1 MNALDIL
8 VILLLGGGALVG
20 FARGF
25 THELLALIAWLAG
38 IAAVKLFHAPLQ
50 LQLAPHVG
58 TDSGASALAF
68 ALLFLPTYVAF
79 RLFARAVGL
88 RARKSLLGPVD
99 RVLGGGFGMVKG
111 LLGATLVFLLANL
124 ATDMIYGGT
133 AVRPKWMTA
142 ARTFPLLNASGR
154 AVVDWVETRRH
165 PGVTM

>member
-50 LQLAPHVG
+50 LRLAPHVG

-68 ALLFLPTYVAF
+68 ALLFLPTYIAF
-79 RLFARAVGL
+79 RLFARA
-88 RARKSLLGPVD
+88 RSA
-99 RVLGGGFGMVKG
+99 
-111 LLGATLVFLLANL
+111 
-124 ATDMIYGGT
+124 
-133 AVRPKWMTA
+133 
-142 ARTFPLLNASGR
+142 
-154 AVVDWVETRRH
+154 
-165 PGVTM
+165 

>member
-50 LQLAPHVG
+50 LRLAPHVG
-58 TDSGASALAF
+58 TDSGASAVAF

-79 RLFARAVGL
+79 RLFARAGGL

-99 RVLGGGFGMVKG
+99 RVLGGGFGMLKG

-133 AVRPKWMTA
+133 ALRPGWMTQ

-154 AVVDWVETRRH
+154 AVIDWVETRRH
-165 PGVTM
+165 RGATM

>member
-50 LQLAPHVG
+50 LRVAPHVG
-58 TDSGASALAF
+58 TDSGASAVAF
-68 ALLFLPTYVAF
+68 ALLFLPTYIAF
-79 RLFARAVGL
+79 RLVARAVGL
-88 RARKSLLGPVD
+88 RARQSLLGPVD
-99 RVLGGGFGMVKG
+99 RVLGGGFGMIKG

-124 ATDMIYGGT
+124 ATDTIYGGT
-133 AVRPKWMTA
+133 ALRPKWMTD